1 MTASPDTTAPE
12 GHHIATSSL
21 TRNAQ
26 SFLAALARFGRNV
39 MAKAK
44 SGLRAVQMA
53 RMLSTLS
60 KMSDAQLAMV
70 GIQRSDI
77 PRYAATLMAD
87 E

>member
-1 MTASPDTTAPE
+1 MTANPDTTAPE
-12 GHHIATSSL
+12 GHHIAKSAL
-21 TRNAQ
+21 TQNAQ
-26 SFLAALARFGRNV
+26 DFLASLARFGRNV

-60 KMSDAQLAMV
+60 KMSDAQLAMI

-77 PRYAATLMAD
+77 PRYAATLMAH

>member
-1 MTASPDTTAPE
+1 MTASPDTTGTE
-12 GHHIATSSL
+12 DHNTVTSAL
-21 TRNAQ
+21 TQNAQ
-26 SFLAALARFGRNV
+26 GLLAALARFGRNV

-60 KMSDAQLAMV
+60 SMSDRQLAQI

-77 PRYAATLMAD
+77 PQYAKTLMA
-87 E
+87 EE